1 MKRLIIWGAGELGGR
16 VAKTWD
22 NGPVVALTRTTQRHA
37 ALQTSA
43 GVTAQLGS
51 AVGRLT
57 TKDLL
62 LLALPGH
69 LKQKAALDALLQTP
83 PPARAVLISSTGY
96 YGQTASGRT
105 DEDSPSGKTE
115 RAQRIAKTERLFLA
129 WASGNGVV
137 IRLGGLYRHGRGPLP
152 ALARRGEPL
161 LRPPDKTLALI
172 HYNDAATAVTAALK
186 RPIVEAVYLAVTTP
200 CPSRRTYYEA
210 ACQILGLSA
219 PRFAEPIGLPAAQY
233 DITRLQRDLL
243 PQPAHPDWREA
254 LR

>member
-22 NGPVVALTRTTQRHA
+22 NGPVIALTRTTQRHA
-37 ALQTSA
+37 ALRAA

-51 AVGRLT
+51 ALAQFT
-57 TKDLL
+57 TEDLL

-69 LKQKAALDALLQTP
+69 LKQKAAIDALLHSP

-96 YGQTASGRT
+96 YGQKVSGSI

-115 RAQRIAKTERLFLA
+115 RAQQIAETERLFLT
-129 WASGNGVV
+129 WAGGNGVV
-137 IRLGGLYRHGRGPLP
+137 IRLGGLYRHGRGPFS

-172 HYNDAATAVTAALK
+172 HYDDAATAVTVALK
-186 RPIVEAVYLAVTTP
+186 RPVIQPIYLAVTTP

-210 ACQILGLSA
+210 ACRLLGLPA
-219 PRFAEPIGLPAAQY
+219 PRFTDAIGLPSAQY
-233 DITRLQRDLL
+233 NITRLQRDLL
-243 PQPAHPDWREA
+243 PQPAYPNWQEA
-254 LR
+254 LK